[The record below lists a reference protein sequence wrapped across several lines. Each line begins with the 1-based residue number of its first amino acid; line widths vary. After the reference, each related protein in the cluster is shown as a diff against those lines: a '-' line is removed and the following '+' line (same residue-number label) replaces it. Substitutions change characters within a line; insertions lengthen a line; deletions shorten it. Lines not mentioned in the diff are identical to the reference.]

1 MKKWM
6 FYLGGLVTGIVLSL
20 VVSFSI
26 KESPNKMIKTKTE
39 KEAQIEHE
47 KKDDVTYFNEP
58 GEIFEETKFHV
69 FQVVAKN
76 AALVTAMT
84 SELDL
89 FGTTFAIYNRE
100 GEYYYDNE
108 IITVPKGKVARQ
120 MGIYQYRGNDGII
133 KTVPVIEIV
142 DNK

>member
-108 IITVPKGKVARQ
+108 IITVPKGKAARQ

>member
-1 MKKWM
+1 
-6 FYLGGLVTGIVLSL
+6 VL
-20 VVSFSI
+20 
-26 KESPNKMIKTKTE
+26 E
-39 KEAQIEHE
+39 KE
-47 KKDDVTYFNEP
+47 DNVTYFNEP
-58 GEIFEETKFHV
+58 GEIFEETKFYV